1 MERRGVIT
9 GSDRVTLNWTYPIGQ
24 EVGVLEEMLWHLHR
38 QTVMHGERF
47 FDEPRCMQVS
57 LSLERI
63 LKERSEIE
71 FGVDLAIASDVLLVD
86 QSLAS
91 VFIVNSDEIPRK
103 GVALYRSIRSL
114 DHRKHGLLTN
124 CAGYDVALLQSYQDV
139 LARKEFALEFVV
151 DPVD

>member
-1 MERRGVIT
+1 
-9 GSDRVTLNWTYPIGQ
+9 
-24 EVGVLEEMLWHLHR
+24 
-38 QTVMHGERF
+38 MHGERF
-47 FDEPRCMQVS
+47 FDQPRCMQVS

-91 VFIVNSDEIPRK
+91 VFILNLDEIPRE

-114 DHRKHGLLTN
+114 DHGEHGLLTN
-124 CAGYDVALLQSYQDV
+124 CAGYDVALLQSYQNV
-139 LARKEFALEFVV
+139 LARKELALEFVV
-151 DPVD
+151 DPVN